1 MSDYSEHGA
10 IPVEDSAIDDLP
22 TVDDILQRQE
32 IEYPERART
41 STSRV
46 ATTEEEAAIQDA
58 GGEVIDRH
66 PDGAPDI
73 EGPNST

>member
-10 IPVEDSAIDDLP
+10 IPVEDSAIDDPP
-22 TVDDILQRQE
+22 TVDDMLQHQG
-32 IEYPERART
+32 IEHAEQART
-41 STSRV
+41 STSRA

-66 PDGAPDI
+66 ADGALDI